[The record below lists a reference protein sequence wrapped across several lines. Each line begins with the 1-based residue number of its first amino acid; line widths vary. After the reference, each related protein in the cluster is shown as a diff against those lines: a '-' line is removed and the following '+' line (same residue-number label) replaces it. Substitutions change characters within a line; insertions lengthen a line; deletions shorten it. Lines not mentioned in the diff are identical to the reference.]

1 MMLASENIIA
11 LDLVGARLMQ
21 IDAWEAPLPR
31 FVMQHLGEPSYTI
44 TGDDSPIEHW
54 QNVPDEIQ
62 GLVDV
67 GQALYVFANI
77 TASGG
82 IINLD
87 TNEFPPRFPLMRWYY
102 KVMNALFL
110 LLNGKLLSRSDHD
123 LLHTTIRREQW
134 LQKTHTH

>member
-1 MMLASENIIA
+1 
-11 LDLVGARLMQ
+11 
-21 IDAWEAPLPR
+21 
-31 FVMQHLGEPSYTI
+31 MQHLGEPQYTVI
-44 TGDDSPIEHW
+44 GDDSPIEHW
-54 QNVPDEIQ
+54 QNVPSEIQ

-77 TASGG
+77 TASGE

-123 LLHTTIRREQW
+123 LLHSTIRHEQQ
-134 LQKTHTH
+134 LQKAHTHAADHHSMMH